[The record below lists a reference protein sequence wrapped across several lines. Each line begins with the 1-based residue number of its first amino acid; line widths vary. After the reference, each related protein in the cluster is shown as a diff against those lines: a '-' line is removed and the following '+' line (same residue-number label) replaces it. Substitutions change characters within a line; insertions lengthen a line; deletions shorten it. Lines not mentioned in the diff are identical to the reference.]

1 MAHNPPNDNQPRQKA
16 SAKRVKRE
24 PKSQH
29 TNPQPQV
36 FKPARHPKALPLKGG
51 MAKMKKTAAAR
62 RRRKLFS
69 QEYWDEQ
76 PKIHLTYSALMEFR
90 HREGTIRWG
99 NGRDETPALETS
111 CKTVED
117 FAKRGGPDLTHLCDV
132 GSLSF
137 IVIRSSQANLFF

>member
-1 MAHNPPNDNQPRQKA
+1 
-16 SAKRVKRE
+16 
-24 PKSQH
+24 
-29 TNPQPQV
+29 
-36 FKPARHPKALPLKGG
+36 
-51 MAKMKKTAAAR
+51 MKKTAAAR

-137 IVIRSSQANLFF
+137 IVNQIHHKLIFSSSINIESIETAVLTSPNSVCPLFMTRI